1 MNCNICKIKCRS
13 QKEYD
18 SHCQRSSHKSK
29 LDIYK
34 QIRDKDD
41 IITCLNK
48 KIETLHLQ
56 NNLYK
61 HTLFEI
67 MSHNKKSNS

>member
-13 QKEYD
+13 QKEFD
-18 SHCQRSSHKSK
+18 SHCQRSSHISR
-29 LDIYK
+29 LEIYNK
-34 QIRDKDD
+34 IRDKDD
-41 IITCLNK
+41 IIKDLHK

-67 MSHNKKSNS
+67 MSQNRKNNL

>member
-1 MNCNICKIKCRS
+1 MNCNICKIKCRT

-18 SHCQRSSHKSK
+18 AHCQRSSHLSK
-29 LDIYK
+29 LEIYN

-67 MSHNKKSNS
+67 MSHNRKSCS

>member
-18 SHCQRSSHKSK
+18 AHCQRSSHKSK

-41 IITCLNK
+41 IITSLNK
-48 KIETLHLQ
+48 K
-56 NNLYK
+56 
-61 HTLFEI
+61 
-67 MSHNKKSNS
+67 KKNYHYPNTNFLLLCLILS

>member
-18 SHCQRSSHKSK
+18 AHCHRSSHKSK
-29 LDIYK
+29 LEIYK

-41 IITCLNK
+41 IITSLNK

-67 MSHNKKSNS
+67 MSHNKKSIP

>member
-1 MNCNICKIKCRS
+1 MNCNICKIKCRTH
-13 QKEYD
+13 KEYEA
-18 SHCQRSSHKSK
+18 HCQRSSHKSK
-29 LDIYK
+29 LDIYN
-34 QIRDKDD
+34 QIRDKDT
-41 IITCLNK
+41 IIKDLHK

-67 MSHNKKSNS
+67 MSHNRKSIP